1 MLIVARKSAF
11 EYLQQVYDYYQQ
23 QQSKPIVEKQLQEW
37 MSASGKL
44 DKIQSLNQD
53 LDHIRNIM
61 VENIDKVLERGDRI
75 DNLVDRTND
84 LFMAS
89 NEFRRTSTSVRRNMY
104 WKNIKSNVILVVFLL
119 MIMYLFVG
127 IGCGFTLSCIR
138 G

>member
-11 EYLQQVYDYYQQ
+11 EYLQQVYNYYQQ
-23 QQSKPIVEKQLQEW
+23 QQSMPIVEKQLQDW

-104 WKNIKSNVILVVFLL
+104 WKNIKSTVILVVFLL
-119 MIMYLFVG
+119 LIIYLLVG
-127 IGCGFTLSCIR
+127 IGCGFTLSCTR
-138 G
+138 